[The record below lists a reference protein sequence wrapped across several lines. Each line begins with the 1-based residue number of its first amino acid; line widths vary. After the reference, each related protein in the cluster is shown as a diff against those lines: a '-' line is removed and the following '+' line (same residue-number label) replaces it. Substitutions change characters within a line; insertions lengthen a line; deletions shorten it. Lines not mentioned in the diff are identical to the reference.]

1 MVLAKPE
8 AMARA
13 VNWLVKA
20 FTTVSISSGEI
31 RSFWSAI
38 GGMWG
43 GVCLRASKKLFLLFS
58 HHRRCLLLGQ
68 LVIDP

>member
-1 MVLAKPE
+1 
-8 AMARA
+8 MARA

-20 FTTVSISSGEI
+20 FTMVSISSGEI

-38 GGMWG
+38 GGIWGGGG
-43 GVCLRASKKLFLLFS
+43 GVCWMASKKLFLLFS
-58 HHRRCLLLGQ
+58 HHRRCLTLGQ